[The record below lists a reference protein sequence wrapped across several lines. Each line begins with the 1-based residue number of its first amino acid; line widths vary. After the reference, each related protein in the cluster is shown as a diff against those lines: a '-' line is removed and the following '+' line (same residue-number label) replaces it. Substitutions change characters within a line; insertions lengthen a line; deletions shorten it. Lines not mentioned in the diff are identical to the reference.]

1 MKPIKLL
8 DKVKQSIIA
17 QKKTCKRVVSS
28 LLTITMLATSME
40 LGPLALHA
48 EKIDGMDIS
57 IQWSNGNSADQYIW
71 DANSSETKNV
81 KLQFNY
87 KFNDAKKST
96 KDFDIGDIRIEIPG
110 IGKVNRTEIIEAS
123 INQSAMWKVESW
135 DPANDIYTII
145 NKQVINKETAYA
157 GSFSLSWELESRE
170 TVTNSHKDIQASMT
184 VKTYKNVPIE
194 GSEDSDGNP
203 QYEEVVE
210 YKRGTTNTI
219 HFDFTSVTDEFK
231 ISASAD
237 GFNSPEGLENLL
249 SVDEIDS
256 GKTPEDFWWVKLT
269 VNSGEYKRARGT
281 KNLRYKVEFPDGG
294 VLRKISSGTFRD
306 LGTESGG
313 LYELDYSPSVTL
325 WITYPKTNDEHDLEE
340 RNHHF
345 ELWGI
350 YLDTKED
357 RVLDETDIPIRPS
370 DYDFRYLGTTIEGY
384 RIYKDGDNSSGES
397 SKLKSDLYDD
407 IILPYDISAIARYY
421 KPVEKTRR
429 AARRRVATPSNY
441 IEEDEESGLKFEEPN
456 YLDSLSVDELNDKDS
471 FREAV
476 LEAQQMYK
484 DALENYES
492 DLEDYKEQKRLEM
505 EEKELEDELN
515 EDVDLIDDVTV
526 KEPLENSEE
535 KETLEEK
542 EEVSNSQVETPKNQ
556 EEDEKEKESESIK
569 ETLTDDEN
577 ESIKE
582 SDSIDEKEIVDEK
595 TPTSEKESLTEDKT
609 NDTKIEEDT
618 KEDVKENV
626 DVQDTKEEEPKL
638 EISKKEV
645 NLVQASLATPPNAT
659 KQEEIEEDTIIGD
672 DSINVASLDSG
683 LGDMD
688 VYILDDYLE
697 ITDSDGFRVLN
708 NDEYEM
714 VSIKIPSR
722 TSFINANGF
731 PIKADKYTVEIY
743 SGQYP
748 NGDLIASTKIGNQSK
763 TIKFKEQVNQVY
775 LKICDVGESLYIDN
789 ITLRVKFH
797 LNENSTLLDNGRVRN
812 LDALIAMQNGEC
824 LNIPDDGSYIGP
836 DQERVRDRD
845 KEVYGQNVQRALFD
859 YYYKADTVYN
869 RVIVNT
875 LKDKKEVPV
884 IFRQEEDGYKG
895 EILFTSILV
904 DSKDVKGWEVYSLLP
919 LGVEVDYSQLDKVAT
934 SNNIKTSEGETLS
947 NIPREY
953 FDIEVI
959 ENYRNGR
966 TLVKG
971 VYDFGDKTVSTRD
984 GSAAFKLPVKL
995 SFENYME
1002 YGGNFTIH
1010 AEQFI
1015 NCPGKNILASD
1026 EALSG
1031 KDNGRAFYDG
1041 DEWADINGN
1050 GNEEEFLTHHFGY
1063 LRLNDLSNQHIEIRK
1078 YIKSPRTFNSYTTN
1092 IELGDGTSR
1101 EDIWASFGCEYSYKL
1116 NVLNRGTPVK
1126 DLVLY
1131 DFLEQGYYLKTEGG
1145 DLGDRV
1151 SSKWQGKVIGVDT
1164 SYLNSLGYNPIVYYT
1179 SNENAVKDINNS
1191 DWSNVKP
1198 SDVKGIAV
1206 AFDKAPILDKDLY
1219 IEIKM
1224 QAPNDM
1230 GTIIKG
1236 DEAVNDFY
1244 INYIDSNDESVNL
1257 ESNAVE
1263 LKIDVPK
1270 GLVIINK
1277 TDKEGRKLS
1286 GWEFTIYRDS
1296 TSVGVINAKGM
1307 FEADGKTE
1315 HSGLEVGNYKLKET
1329 KVPFGYETKADETL
1343 IISEADIESGIKTLN
1358 IINERKLGKV
1368 SLVKKDSRSGEKLI
1382 GAEFELYKKNDK
1394 ADYEKLGGV
1403 YVTDEQG
1410 KIEINNLDW
1419 GDYYLKEV
1427 KAPEGYYMTDS
1438 SDIDFKIDKNN
1449 LSIEKEVLNSKWAS
1463 VRLIKKDADDMD
1475 KVVSGATYGL
1485 YTSDGVHITSE
1496 VTDKDGKI
1504 LIESVRAGNYYFL
1517 EEEAAPGY
1525 ELNDKKINFTV
1536 SRNSQAVVE
1545 VSTTDKEKLT
1555 SIRIIKKDSDSGE
1568 KLENAFFELEKQIG
1582 ENWARVGVYRTDSLG
1597 EIDIYGLKFGN
1608 YRLHET
1614 SAPQGYVLDNTPF
1627 EFEINETKEYVGKVL
1642 LFERGNTR
1650 KTGNV
1655 SILKTDKDG
1664 AKIEGAHFK
1673 ITKENGEV
1681 VEEVVSDEL
1690 GVARTSKALD
1700 FGAYK
1705 VIEVEPVPKG
1715 YKLNEKVEEFE
1726 INSDTVDE
1734 VIELKFINER
1744 VLGNV
1749 KLTKYNEGK
1758 TEKLSGAK
1766 YGLYKNDGTFIKDGI
1781 SDNKGEILF
1790 ENLDW
1795 GSYYLQE
1802 LVAPNG
1808 YSISNDKIRFVV
1820 NNDNCTV
1827 LQELEAEDKM
1837 GTVSIIIRKQ
1847 LENGELD
1854 LYEPFGNPTFTFRIS
1869 GFDASGEYHEW
1880 YRQITL
1886 SKENLSGMTVLAD
1899 IPESNLD
1906 PEFKKGETY
1915 IPVGY
1920 LIEEVNASRY
1930 TQVSVNQTDNAK
1942 SEVYLTGDDVIKT
1955 LQEYGFVF
1963 DDNGVP
1969 LSVKTCL
1976 GRNAALNYE
1985 FREADVTFS
1994 NTIEKWDKY
2003 SDTSNAINMVNKDR
2017 KLVSLG
2023 ATIDNRDITDLF
2035 NGGSVL
2041 DTSILKDHLTVS
2053 AYYDSP
2059 DENGDVSK
2067 VLDNSD
2073 YTITPNS
2080 LEGIGELKDYLITIN
2095 YGSKKVSLTVQANAE
2110 KAGWTLNIYN
2120 GEEIIKTYAN
2130 NTFGSSVAMSI
2141 EGVIPTGYELEGYYL
2156 DKELTQKYDGN
2167 TYMNSDETVSVVNLY
2182 AKIIEKTYTITYI
2195 GYDKTGKYKVK
2206 SEFSNEMPTSYK
2218 PGELTELTLVDPIG
2232 SSNGWEFIGWTEGL
2246 NSSGSVGSVT
2256 DENTLIHDKMSMTGK
2271 SGNLVLVARYKEVGA
2286 TLMNTYNFRKEVTK
2300 AFGSSIGDSIT
2311 DFDVVFNSGKP
2322 SGTCVQIDDKSR
2334 KDYTAYATIENG
2346 VFTIYT
2352 SGHNL
2357 FLNPD
2362 SNNFFGYKWGGSSFS
2377 SEGVSVKI
2385 VADQTI
2391 LYNLKNISGLNKLNT
2406 SKVVNMTAMFQKSEV
2421 EELDLSN
2428 FDTSNVTNMSF
2439 MFYTADVINIDL
2451 SSFDTSNVTDM
2462 TGMFY
2467 DSGYYANKTESV
2479 VFGDK
2484 FDTSKVTKMALMFY
2498 QSSIRELDLSRFNTS
2513 NVTDMQGMFCRM
2525 YEIKSLDLTNFDTSS
2540 ATNMSY
2546 MFSDAGELNSLRIDS
2561 FDTSKVTNMAKM
2573 FYRCRSLTK
2582 LDLTSFDTSN
2592 VTDMNYMFYNAY
2604 MLSGA
2609 LDLRSFNT
2617 SNVTNMS
2624 YMFAGCDHL
2633 TLVDVTQ
2640 NYWIEPSNKTNMFGE
2655 TDGWSGSM
2663 KIKSVT
2669 YH

>member
-57 IQWSNGNSADQYIW
+57 IQWSNGNSADQYTW
-71 DANSSETKNV
+71 DADSSETKNV

-96 KDFDIGDIRIEIPG
+96 KDFAIGDIRIEIPG
-110 IGKVNRTEIIEAS
+110 IGKVNRTEIIKAS

-135 DPANDIYTII
+135 DSANDIYTII

-194 GSEDSDGNP
+194 GSEDSDGNT

-306 LGTESGG
+306 LDTESEG

-357 RVLDETDIPIRPS
+357 RILDETDIPIRPS

-407 IILPYDISAIARYY
+407 IVLPYDISAIARYY

-441 IEEDEESGLKFEEPN
+441 IEEDEESGSKFEEPN

-492 DLEDYKEQKRLEM
+492 DLEDYKEQKKLER

-535 KETLEEK
+535 KE
-542 EEVSNSQVETPKNQ
+542 EVSSSQVETPKNQ
-556 EEDEKEKESESIK
+556 EEDEKEKESEFIK

-582 SDSIDEKEIVDEK
+582 SDNIDEKEIVDEK

-708 NDEYEM
+708 DDEYEM

-763 TIKFKEQVNQVY
+763 TIKFEEQVNKVY

-824 LNIPDDGSYIGP
+824 LNIPDNGSYIGP

-845 KEVYGQNVQRALFD
+845 NDVYGQNVQRALFD
-859 YYYKADTVYN
+859 YYYKADTIYN

-953 FDIEVI
+953 FNIEVI

-1026 EALSG
+1026 GALSG

-1041 DEWADINGN
+1041 DEWADINDN

-1151 SSKWQGKVIGVDT
+1151 SSKWQGKFIGVDT

-1191 DWSNVKP
+1191 DWNNVKP

-1219 IEIKM
+1219 VEIKM
-1224 QAPNDM
+1224 QAPNDI

-1286 GWEFTIYRDS
+1286 GWEFTIYKDS
-1296 TSVGVINAKGM
+1296 TPVGVINDKGM

-1315 HSGLEVGNYKLKET
+1315 HSGLEVGSYKLKET

-1368 SLVKKDSRSGEKLI
+1368 SLVKKDSRSGEKLSR
-1382 GAEFELYKKNDK
+1382 AEFELYKKNDK

-1496 VTDKDGKI
+1496 VTDEDGKI

-1700 FGAYK
+1700 FGVYK

-1781 SDNKGEILF
+1781 SDGKGEILF

-1847 LENGELD
+1847 LDKGELD

-1899 IPESNLD
+1899 IPESNLN
-1906 PEFKKGETY
+1906 PEFKKGDTY
-1915 IPVGY
+1915 IPIGY

-1930 TQVSVNQTDNAK
+1930 TQVSVNQTDNVK
-1942 SEVYLTGDDVIKT
+1942 SAVYLTGDDVIKT
-1955 LQEYGFVF
+1955 LQEYDFIF

-1976 GRNAALNYE
+1976 GRNAVLNYE

-2067 VLDNSD
+2067 ILDNSD
-2073 YTITPNS
+2073 YTITPSS

-2141 EGVIPTGYELEGYYL
+2141 EGVIPAGYELEGYYL
-2156 DKELTQKYDGN
+2156 DKELTQKYEGN
-2167 TYMNSDETVSVVNLY
+2167 TYTNSDETVSVVNLY

-2206 SEFSNEMPTSYK
+2206 SEFSSEMPTSYK

-2256 DENTLIHDKMSMTGK
+2256 DENILIHDKMSMTGK

-2286 TLMNTYNFRKEVTK
+2286 TLISGDDFKNKYGRSTITDIQVVTNSDVTSSTVLSITNSSFKIYGVVDQDTNVLYLHTK
-2300 AFGSSIGDSIT
+2300 APVI
-2311 DFDVVFNSGKP
+2311 
-2322 SGTCVQIDDKSR
+2322 
-2334 KDYTAYATIENG
+2334 
-2346 VFTIYT
+2346 
-2352 SGHNL
+2352 
-2357 FLNPD
+2357 FLNPNCSSMFDGSYSGGGWVLGGHDYEKLTQISALTDLD
-2362 SNNFFGYKWGGSSFS
+2362 SSKVTDMSGMFFNNDTLERADLSNFD
-2377 SEGVSVKI
+2377 VSNVTDIQGLFRQSYIKEVDLSNLDFLNVK
-2385 VADQTI
+2385 DSGFLETI
-2391 LYNLKNISGLNKLNT
+2391 NGESIPSMFYSMSRLEALNLSGMKLHNITSTRNMFKGLNKITSLDITCLLEDDNVTDMKGMFEECTKLKNIDLSGLNT
-2406 SKVVNMTAMFQKSEV
+2406 SKVTDMSRMFFNCNSLLSLR
-2421 EELDLSN
+2421 LDN
-2428 FDTSNVTNMSF
+2428 FDTSNVTTMNH
-2439 MFYTADVINIDL
+2439 MFYMCQDAEIIDV

-2462 TGMFY
+2462 TDMF
-2467 DSGYYANKTESV
+2467 SECLELHG
-2479 VFGDK
+2479 VFNLRH
-2484 FDTSKVTKMALMFY
+2484 FDTHKVTTMDRMFK
-2498 QSSIRELDLSRFNTS
+2498 
-2513 NVTDMQGMFCRM
+2513 GCAH
-2525 YEIKSLDLTNFDTSS
+2525 LT
-2540 ATNMSY
+2540 
-2546 MFSDAGELNSLRIDS
+2546 RIDVS
-2561 FDTSKVTNMAKM
+2561 SSLWDDTKAS
-2573 FYRCRSLTK
+2573 
-2582 LDLTSFDTSN
+2582 
-2592 VTDMNYMFYNAY
+2592 
-2604 MLSGA
+2604 
-2609 LDLRSFNT
+2609 
-2617 SNVTNMS
+2617 
-2624 YMFAGCDHL
+2624 
-2633 TLVDVTQ
+2633 
-2640 NYWIEPSNKTNMFGE
+2640 KTNMFGQSDYN
-2655 TDGWSGSM
+2655 TWKMQVSD
-2663 KIKSVT
+2663 VT
-2669 YH
+2669 YN